1 MPGIGKALVIVGA
14 VVIVLGLV
22 LMLAGRFNLPL
33 GRLPGDITLRGK
45 NSVVY
50 FPIATSIIVSI
61 VLSLIL
67 YLISRFRG

>member
-1 MPGIGKALVIVGA
+1 
-14 VVIVLGLV
+14 
-22 LMLAGRFNLPL
+22 MLAGRFNLPL
-33 GRLPGDITLRGK
+33 GRLPGDITWRGK

-50 FPIATSIIVSI
+50 FPLTTSIIVSI

>member
-1 MPGIGKALVIVGA
+1 MGAVIV
-14 VVIVLGLV
+14 VVGLA

-33 GRLPGDITLRGK
+33 GRLPGDITWRGR

-50 FPIATSIIVSI
+50 FPVTTSIIVSI

-67 YLISRFRG
+67 YLIGRFRG